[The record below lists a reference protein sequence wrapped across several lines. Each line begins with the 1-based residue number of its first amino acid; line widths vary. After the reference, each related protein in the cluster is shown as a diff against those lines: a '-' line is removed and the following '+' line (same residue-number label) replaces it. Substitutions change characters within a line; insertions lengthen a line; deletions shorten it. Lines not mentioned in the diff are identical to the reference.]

1 MKRGAYGCSTR
12 PSSRIRTLSAL
23 DRLRRRADADS
34 FTSIGGECVR
44 ESERSLVAMFG
55 GCVGR
60 VRGVMVSTE
69 LRNGRFVT

>member
-1 MKRGAYGCSTR
+1 
-12 PSSRIRTLSAL
+12 
-23 DRLRRRADADS
+23 
-34 FTSIGGECVR
+34 VR

-69 LRNGRFVT
+69 LRNGRFRDLKHSLIRLSRVRGGVYEEVSVWRTLS